1 MSVETLQSRYLLESY
16 IEKQEAERS
25 AAAER
30 KLEGTYD
37 EAAARE
43 FSEAM
48 ADAARAAETA
58 RVIGHGAITAAHG
71 ATAPQ
76 EAQRVAPPE
85 EQGDAILGGIQR
97 LRATFDEHIAN
108 IAHPIHVAPLTA
120 TDTLFKTQANL
131 AVFTV
136 LTDTASKIGGK
147 FVQTG
152 DTLLKS

>member
-37 EAAARE
+37 EAAVRE

-48 ADAARAAETA
+48 ADAARATETA
-58 RVIGHGAITAAHG
+58 RVFGHGAITAAHG

-85 EQGDAILGGIQR
+85 EQGDAILGGIQM
-97 LRATFDEHIAN
+97 LRATFDERIAN
-108 IAHPIHVAPLTA
+108 IVQPTHVGSL
-120 TDTLFKTQANL
+120 TDTHTLFQTQANL

-136 LTDTASKIGGK
+136 LIDTTSKIGGK
-147 FVQTG
+147 MVQTG